1 LSNPFLNTTMAAS
14 SSNASSV
21 LMGRLHGINK
31 SRVLHPRVPY
41 ASEMVPIGDIDC
53 RLNTYDPDRT
63 FLRNPPKA
71 LVLFLHGLNAHGTF
85 PTTRIVADLMVANG
99 YAFMAPDLPGHG
111 LSSGLRGYIE
121 SGDKMIDFATTI
133 AEHAFRVYV
142 EGLAAE
148 RALNGPDAGNPGMKL
163 FMIGSSLGGNLSLQ
177 VATRRTELVSGVI
190 LMAPMLKISLVS
202 PFLTRLFIKHSST
215 ILHKAE
221 AIPLPKDNNYRCPK
235 VAEECHKDMLK
246 PLKEGDKARL
256 GTIQSLFELEGK
268 MEANFDKVGCP
279 CLAMVGDEDDRVNN
293 QGAVDLCR
301 RARSQDMT
309 LKRYP
314 AKHGLMGEPS
324 PLLET
329 IQYDMIR
336 WLDERCNMEVFI
348 RSSL

>member
-1 LSNPFLNTTMAAS
+1 MAAS

-21 LMGRLHGINK
+21 LMGGLHGLK
-31 SRVLHPRVPY
+31 ARVKHPRVPY

-53 RLNTYDPDRT
+53 RLNTYDPERT
-63 FLRNPPKA
+63 FSRSPPKA

-111 LSSGLRGYIE
+111 LSSGLRGYLE
-121 SGDKMIDFATTI
+121 SGDKMVDFATKI

-142 EGLAAE
+142 EEAAAE
-148 RALNGPDAGNPGMKL
+148 RTKNGPGAGNSGMKL
-163 FMIGSSLGGNLSLQ
+163 FMVGSSLGGNLSLQ
-177 VATRRTELVSGVI
+177 VATRRKELVSGVI
-190 LMAPMLKISLVS
+190 LMAPMLKISLIS
-202 PFLTRLFIKHSST
+202 PFLTRLFVKHSST
-215 ILHKAE
+215 LLHKTE
-221 AIPLPKDNNYRCPK
+221 VIPVGKDSSYRCPK
-235 VAEECHKDMLK
+235 VAEECHNDMLK
-246 PLKEGDKARL
+246 PLREGDRARL
-256 GTIQSLFELEGK
+256 GTIQSLFELEG
-268 MEANFDKVGCP
+268 MLESNFDKVACP

-301 RARSQDMT
+301 RAQSQDMT

-324 PLLET
+324 PLLEKM
-329 IQYDMIR
+329 QYDMIR
-336 WLDERCNMEVFI
+336 WLDDRCNREVFI